1 MIFNIL
7 TIFPLIF
14 NSYFNE
20 SIIKRAQAKKIIKIN
35 FLNIRDYAFDK
46 HKTVDDSP
54 YGGGPGMLMKIE
66 PIYQTLKAFK
76 LKCQSETVHSLCDKT
91 LKQKIILL
99 TPKGK
104 KFNQRMAERLSKL
117 DKITLI
123 CGRYE
128 GIDKRVN
135 KLVDEKISIGDYILT
150 GGEVPA
156 MIIVDAITRLLP
168 GVLGKDASSKDETF
182 SKEGFLEYPQY
193 TRPEI
198 FEINGKKIRVPK
210 ILLSGNHKKIKEWR
224 EKNSKQKKV

>member
-7 TIFPLIF
+7 TIFPHIF
-14 NSYFNE
+14 DSYFNE
-20 SIIKRAQAKKIIKIN
+20 SIIKRGQEKKIIKIN

-46 HKTVDDSP
+46 RKTVDDTP

-76 LKCQSETVHSLCDKT
+76 LKRKT
-91 LKQKIILL
+91 PKQKIILL

-104 KFNQRMAERLSKL
+104 KFDQRMAERLSKL
-117 DKITLI
+117 DKIILI

-128 GIDKRVN
+128 GIDERVN
-135 KLVDEKISIGDYILT
+135 KLVDEKISIGDYIVT
-150 GGEVPA
+150 GGEAPA
-156 MIIVDAITRLLP
+156 MAIIDAITRLLP
-168 GVLGKDASSKDETF
+168 GVLGKDASSKVETF
-182 SKEGFLEYPQY
+182 SEQGFLEYPQY

-198 FEINGKKIRVPK
+198 FRMNGKKARVPK

-224 EKNSKQKKV
+224 KENVKRQLSNN